1 MLRLKNYIEYKILE
15 NGGTIK
21 YVVVCCPETM
31 EELDSLHPLDSK
43 DDLAALVVCAK
54 FDDIY
59 FCDNIPIKT
68 KSKINILIE
77 NMSEANEE

>member
-1 MLRLKNYIEYKILE
+1 
-15 NGGTIK
+15 
-21 YVVVCCPETM
+21 M
-31 EELDSLHPLDSK
+31 EELDSLNPLDSK

-68 KSKINILIE
+68 KSKVNLLVDF
-77 NMSEANEE
+77 MRGADEE

>member
-1 MLRLKNYIEYKILE
+1 
-15 NGGTIK
+15 
-21 YVVVCCPETM
+21 M